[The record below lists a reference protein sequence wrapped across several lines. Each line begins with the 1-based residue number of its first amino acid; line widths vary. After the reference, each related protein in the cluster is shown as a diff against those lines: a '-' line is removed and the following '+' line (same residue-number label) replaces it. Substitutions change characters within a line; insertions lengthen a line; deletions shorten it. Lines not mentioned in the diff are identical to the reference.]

1 MKPTF
6 VIEYCSNCAEHAWY
20 TRHNEAKYLQI
31 AQQVETAIKAAL
43 SKADINCRIGQFSFD
58 LLDQMQVAGCNQ
70 MYQPTDH
77 MFTIAERNLHQRPA
91 PVAGRSEM

>member
-58 LLDQMQVAGCNQ
+58 LLDQMQVAGCN
-70 MYQPTDH
+70 
-77 MFTIAERNLHQRPA
+77 
-91 PVAGRSEM
+91 